1 MNKGLLRIFGNVDFR
16 KLQVRR
22 NPLKKKK
29 RLCEEDVQQINEYNR
44 LKV

>member
-29 RLCEEDVQQINEYNR
+29 
-44 LKV
+44 KAM